1 MNLKSLIK
9 LAIFIFLLGMPIKAL
24 AGEIVIIVNAENPIS
39 NLTPQE
45 VKKYLLKEAI
55 SWPHGKKVRSVD
67 RKGSPPERKVFLK
80 AIVGMSTNQ
89 LEKYWVSQR
98 YSKGVPL
105 PPKLSGDQQIIEYV
119 ESFAGGISYVNAK
132 SISESQGSG
141 IKIVATFPF

>member
-9 LAIFIFLLGMPIKAL
+9 LTILIPLLVMPLRAW
-24 AGEIVIIVNAENPIS
+24 AEEIVIIVNAENPVS
-39 NLTPQE
+39 SLTPHE

-67 RKGSPPERKVFLK
+67 RQGSPPERKVFLK
-80 AIVGMSTNQ
+80 TIVKMNTDQ
-89 LEKYWVSQR
+89 LEKYWVGQR

-105 PPKLSGDQQIIEYV
+105 PPKLSGDRQIIEYV
-119 ESFAGGISYVNAK
+119 ESFSGGISYVNAK
-132 SISESQGSG
+132 SLSEGQGSG